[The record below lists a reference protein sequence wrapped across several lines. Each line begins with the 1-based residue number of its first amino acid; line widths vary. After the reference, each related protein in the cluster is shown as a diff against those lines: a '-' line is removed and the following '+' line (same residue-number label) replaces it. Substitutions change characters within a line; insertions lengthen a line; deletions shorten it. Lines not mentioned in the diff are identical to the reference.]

1 MSVYHQKI
9 ISLQC
14 SWIKKLYGNTTPSLK
29 VIPLHL
35 MKTNL
40 GLNFKFHLNLDSS
53 VHKLNKFPT
62 YCKITLQN
70 WCLHLTSSPALPS
83 AIASQAL
90 WYNNNIEID
99 NRSIY

>member
-9 ISLQC
+9 ISLQY
-14 SWIKKLYGNTTPSLK
+14 SWIKKLYGNTTPSWR

-35 MKTNL
+35 MKMNV
-40 GLNFKFHLNLDSS
+40 GLNFKFRLNLDGS
-53 VHKLNKFPT
+53 VQKLNKFPT
-62 YCKITLQN
+62 YYKITLQN
-70 WCLHLTSSPALPS
+70 WCLHLTSSPALSS
-83 AIASQAL
+83 AIASQPL